1 MNYQQYKQYRLS
13 LPASLIALDDLNP
26 YGILPALKKNY
37 SAQQIE
43 IARQGEFIMKS
54 TGVRLLLKAL
64 FSQFSQ
70 QGYSIILPED
80 IYPVY
85 FDLMPDDKQAIE
97 YKTCNET
104 QLILP
109 DIEKSV
115 LLITDPLMP
124 EGKYLS
130 RDIYRQ
136 LLDWLNAAKDRWL
149 LIDKVYD
156 LRQAKTASDALKGH
170 VIYID
175 SLSKKSL
182 TPGEQGWAVS
192 SMPYS
197 IPCEGFSPV
206 TGSAMVS
213 CYSETLQ
220 MLYTS
225 AWLRIREKKIIA
237 DNLWAVPETGY
248 LTVVS
253 KNYKY
258 FLENNIAA
266 IPAAVYGIKDK
277 DLSVI
282 SCLSQVKYELR

>member
-130 RDIYRQ
+130 RD
-136 LLDWLNAAKDRWL
+136 
-149 LIDKVYD
+149 
-156 LRQAKTASDALKGH
+156 
-170 VIYID
+170 
-175 SLSKKSL
+175 
-182 TPGEQGWAVS
+182 
-192 SMPYS
+192 
-197 IPCEGFSPV
+197 
-206 TGSAMVS
+206 
-213 CYSETLQ
+213 
-220 MLYTS
+220 MLYI
-225 AWLRIREKKIIA
+225 LIA
-237 DNLWAVPETGY
+237 CL
-248 LTVVS
+248 
-253 KNYKY
+253 KNH
-258 FLENNIAA
+258 
-266 IPAAVYGIKDK
+266 
-277 DLSVI
+277 
-282 SCLSQVKYELR
+282 